1 MIGCFNQLKIK
12 DYELRMKRIAILF
25 YFVFTIYPN
34 FVCAQT
40 LQGEVVYL
48 QSNYWQKIIAELP
61 YLSQEEKD
69 RAALT
74 WRKSSWDTEHM
85 KLSFNDSL
93 YYYTYV
99 LDDKSEES
107 NWSYKK
113 VEYQIYRN
121 YVEQTTFDRVGIL
134 GKNYIIK
141 GEIPKWK
148 WKILGEIKEVAG
160 YVCMKAETR
169 DTIRNHKITAWFTDK
184 ILIPAGPGMYG
195 GLPGLILETNINDGA
210 SIIEAESI
218 ALNVPQ
224 KIVKPKA
231 KGKVID
237 YATYSDLISTY
248 IKDCIER
255 RRNPYWELRY

>member
-1 MIGCFNQLKIK
+1 MKKFGLWIGLLLFCCTSLLKGQSK
-12 DYELRMKRIAILF
+12 
-25 YFVFTIYPN
+25 N
-34 FVCAQT
+34 
-40 LQGEVVYL
+40 GEVIYV
-48 QSNYWQKIIAELP
+48 QTDYWQKIVLELP

-74 WRKSSWDTEHM
+74 WRKSSWDTERM
-85 KLSFNDSL
+85 KLSFDDSL

-99 LDDKSEES
+99 LNDKSEES

-113 VEYQIYRN
+113 SEYQIYRN
-121 YVEQTTFDRVGIL
+121 YVEHTTFDRLGIL

-169 DTIRNHKITAWFTDK
+169 DSIRNQKITAWFTDK

-195 GLPGLILETNINDGA
+195 GLPGLILEININDGA
-210 SIIEAESI
+210 SIIEAETI
-218 ALNVPQ
+218 TLGIPQ
-224 KIVKPKA
+224 HIVKPKA

-237 YATYSDLISTY
+237 FEMYSSLISNY

-255 RRNPYWELRY
+255 RRNPYWELNYGL